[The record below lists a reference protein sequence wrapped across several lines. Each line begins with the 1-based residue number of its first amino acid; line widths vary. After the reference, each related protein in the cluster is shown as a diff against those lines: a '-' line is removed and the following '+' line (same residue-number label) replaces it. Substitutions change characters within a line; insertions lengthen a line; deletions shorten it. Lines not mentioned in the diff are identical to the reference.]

1 TGNNRYALKG
11 INIGQYKLEIK
22 NPSWFIRSYTT
33 QEDAGE
39 AYSATA
45 TMQVLNEMW
54 KPSYN
59 PANPAASWYPQF
71 SGAYLQ
77 ARAAGADKATALQA
91 ARQYA
96 DQGRPLPGSPEFQ
109 QLFDKARSMPI
120 PKGGLFQEK
129 SQLWMTEAQ
138 YNLSHLLPAVDIV
151 VGGNW
156 KHYILNSKGTIFIDT
171 LNPIS
176 NNEWGA
182 YAQLT
187 KKLDRVVTLSFSGRY
202 DKNQD
207 FAGRFTPRATAL
219 LNVAKD
225 QNIRL
230 SFQTAYRFPTSTQRY
245 IRLDVGSYTILG
257 GLPWVMDYMK
267 APLYE
272 VDGST
277 PKPYVY
283 NELKPESLRSFEVGY
298 KAVIKGKLLVDA
310 YTYYGTYSDFLGRNV
325 VMDANRKIY

>member
-1 TGNNRYALKG
+1 
-11 INIGQYKLEIK
+11 
-22 NPSWFIRSYTT
+22 
-33 QEDAGE
+33 
-39 AYSATA
+39 
-45 TMQVLNEMW
+45 
-54 KPSYN
+54 
-59 PANPAASWYPQF
+59 
-71 SGAYLQ
+71 
-77 ARAAGADKATALQA
+77 
-91 ARQYA
+91 
-96 DQGRPLPGSPEFQ
+96 
-109 QLFDKARSMPI
+109 
-120 PKGGLFQEK
+120 
-129 SQLWMTEAQ
+129 
-138 YNLSHLLPAVDIV
+138 
-151 VGGNW
+151 
-156 KHYILNSKGTIFIDT
+156 DT

-176 NNEWGA
+176 INEWGA
-182 YAQLT
+182 YAQVT

-272 VDGST
+272 VDGSA

-298 KAVIKGKLLVDA
+298 KAVIKGKLLIDA
-310 YTYYGTYSDFLGRNV
+310 YTYFGTYSDFLGRNV
-325 VMDANRKIY
+325 VMDANRKIYSTVVNSTTEINSYGAGLGFDYRLPASYSLTLNGYHDVLTNVPSGFLAYFNTPKYRATAGFGNTGLGKKGLLGFNVMARWQDAFFCESELANGPVDAFTTIDAMISYKLPKINSMIKLGGTNVLNHYYKNAFANPEIGGLYYISFAYGL